1 MPVNTSMNRWSR
13 IASNMDIESTSLIS
27 QSDGFNKTSI
37 EHSQHHKAVQSTKS
51 ISNSNL
57 QQRSDDDL

>member
-13 IASNMDIESTSLIS
+13 IASNIDIESTSLINL
-27 QSDGFNKTSI
+27 SDGFNKTSI
-37 EHSQHHKAVQSTKS
+37 EHSQHRKAVQCTKN
-51 ISNSNL
+51 ISSSNL